1 MNIKK
6 LLKEIT
12 TSRTYK
18 YIVTIGLA
26 QATIFLLGIVMYLM
40 AYIDSLSTNQGD
52 ATVFALLFIFAITAI
67 ITVILTLIA
76 PIILLVDLF
85 KPVINGD
92 SDFLPAW
99 LQIIS
104 LVAYLIMIILIF
116 LAKLFM

>member
-26 QATIFLLGIVMYLM
+26 HATIFLLGIVMYLM

-52 ATVFALLFIFAITAI
+52 AAVFALLFIFAITAI

-76 PIILLVDLF
+76 LIILLVDLF